1 MIYYEWRK
9 HMEYLL
15 QSKKTKTEE
24 KEIKKSRLSGDY
36 MFTASRQ
43 QEPHQTSLRYMD
55 QAPVQK
61 IKIQDDKIP
70 DEISSRNN
78 GPKWIGQERENET
91 DLTRHHIIPFKLIRK
106 FFDLAIKEIEAKS
119 IDKMNEWLLASFH
132 TAKDVQAHPGWEKF
146 DPCIETELFSGVS
159 DREISDN
166 TNPISMDALKLLEA
180 AFSWMP
186 GNIFIGP
193 SYRMDDSKAEDE
205 IDASVRYLIG
215 EDRYKLYETT
225 FEAMQEFVKN
235 PATYTTTHPKTHI
248 TTNSKLT
255 IALEGLA
262 AIAKQKEPVRYTDTR
277 DAWLK
282 IESKG
287 DVDRLDTLTK
297 GNKIVHKNI
306 SAKRKMLRNH
316 EQDAS
321 KPNPNYYI
329 PTEYILDN
337 IVGGTELLAVL
348 LNLQKVRVRYEDDE
362 RREIGTLCGR
372 QIYAIRKY
380 QTITFYT
387 EDVINGCKQI
397 ARSDKRETVRDEI
410 IDLAYAIKQS
420 DG

>member
-1 MIYYEWRK
+1 
-9 HMEYLL
+9 MEYLL

-119 IDKMNEWLLASFH
+119 IDKMKMNEWLLASFH

-146 DPCIETELFSGVS
+146 DPCIGTEIFSGVS

-255 IALEGLA
+255 IALDGLST
-262 AIAKQKEPVRYTDTR
+262 IAKQKEPVRYTDTQ
-277 DAWLK
+277 DAWTR
-282 IESKG
+282 IESKE
-287 DVDRLDTLTK
+287 DVDKLDALTK
-297 GNKIVHKNI
+297 RGDRTVRTNI
-306 SAKRKMLRNH
+306 TAKRKILKKYAEDSH
-316 EQDAS
+316 SQ
-321 KPNPNYYI
+321 NPAYYI

-337 IVGGTELLAVL
+337 IVGGTELLAIL
-348 LNLQKVRVRYEDDE
+348 LNLQKIRVRYEDDKK
-362 RREIGTLCGR
+362 RKIGTLCGR

-420 DG
+420 EG

>member
-1 MIYYEWRK
+1 
-9 HMEYLL
+9 MEYLL

-43 QEPHQTSLRYMD
+43 QEAHQTSLRYMD

-119 IDKMNEWLLASFH
+119 IDKMKMNEWLLASFH

-146 DPCIETELFSGVS
+146 DPCIGTEIFSGVS

-255 IALEGLA
+255 IALDGLST
-262 AIAKQKEPVRYTDTR
+262 IAKQKEPVRYTDTQ
-277 DAWLK
+277 DAWTR
-282 IESKG
+282 IESKE
-287 DVDRLDTLTK
+287 DVDKLDALTK
-297 GNKIVHKNI
+297 RGDRTVRTNI
-306 SAKRKMLRNH
+306 TAKRKILKKYAEDSH
-316 EQDAS
+316 SQ
-321 KPNPNYYI
+321 NPAYYI

-348 LNLQKVRVRYEDDE
+348 LNLQKIRVRYEDDE
-362 RREIGTLCGR
+362 KRKIGTLCGR